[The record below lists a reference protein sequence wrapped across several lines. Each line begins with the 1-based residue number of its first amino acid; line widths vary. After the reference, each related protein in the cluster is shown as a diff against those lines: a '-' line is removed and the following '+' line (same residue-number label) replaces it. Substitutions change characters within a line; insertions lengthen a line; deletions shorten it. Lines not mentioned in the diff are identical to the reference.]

1 MKDTNRAAL
10 SVSRNPMHLDNLE
23 KGARPTKATQTRGAG
38 FGRCRGVGGAP
49 NTLVSVVELGLPGV
63 LPVLNEKALELAVR
77 AGIALESE
85 IASTCHF
92 DRKNYFYPDLP
103 KGYQISQFEK
113 PIGLNGS
120 IKIQVDGQ
128 PKTIRLTRIHMEEDA
143 GKSIHGENLGHPGH
157 SYVDFNRTGVPLVEI
172 VSEPEM
178 RSPEEARAFLTELK
192 SILEYTEVSDCNM
205 EEGSLRCDA
214 NISLRPIGQKEFGTR
229 TELKNLNSFRFVQ
242 RAIEYEVERQTQVL
256 DQGDKVIQET
266 RLYDSDQGVTRSM
279 RSKEE
284 AHDYRYF
291 PEPDLVR
298 LTMDT
303 EWIERIRK
311 TIPELPEQKRKRFVT
326 EHDIPEYD
334 AEVLT
339 ASQPL
344 ANYFEECVSLHP
356 QPKTI
361 SNWIMGDLLHELK
374 NDDREIQDC
383 PVTPG
388 SLTDLLKLIDKGTI
402 SGKMAKTV
410 FEEMYQTGKPAEE
423 IVKQKGMAQISDSS
437 AIDKMIDD
445 VLTANPQQLE
455 GYRNGKEKLFGYFVG
470 QVMKASKGQANP
482 ALVNQL
488 LKDKLQSA
496 GPDPA

>member
-1 MKDTNRAAL
+1 MKYET
-10 SVSRNPMHLDNLE
+10 VIGLE
-23 KGARPTKATQTRGAG
+23 VHVQLKTLTKIFCSCSTE
-38 FGRCRGVGGAP
+38 FGHPANE
-49 NTLVSVVELGLPGV
+49 NTCPICLGMPGV
-63 LPVLNEKALELAVR
+63 LPVLNKMAVEFAMQACLATHCQVNP
-77 AGIALESE
+77 IN
-85 IASTCHF
+85 TF

-103 KGYQISQFEK
+103 KGYQITQLSL
-113 PIGLNGS
+113 PIGENGL
-120 IKIQVDGQ
+120 INIDVAGVKKRIG
-128 PKTIRLTRIHMEEDA
+128 ITRIHMEEDA
-143 GKSIHGENLGHPGH
+143 GKLIHGENEDQDK
-157 SYVDFNRTGVPLVEI
+157 SYVDLNRTGIPLIEI
-172 VSEPEM
+172 VSEPEI
-178 RSPEEARAFLTELK
+178 RSPEEAREYLTQLK
-192 SILEYTEVSDCNM
+192 AILEYTAVSNCNM

-214 NISLRPIGQKEFGTR
+214 NISLRPFGQKELGTR

-242 RAIEYEVERQTQVL
+242 KAIEYEVERQTQVL

-266 RLYDSDQGVTRSM
+266 RLYNSDQGVTRSM

-298 LTMDT
+298 LNMDT

-334 AEVLT
+334 AGVLT

-344 ANYFEECVSLHP
+344 ANYYEECVSIHS
-356 QPKTI
+356 QPKII
-361 SNWIMGDLLHELK
+361 SNWIMGDLLRELK

-402 SGKMAKTV
+402 SGKMAKIV

-423 IVKQKGMAQISDSS
+423 IVKQKGMEQISDNST
-437 AIDKMIDD
+437 IDKIIDD

-455 GYRNGKEKLFGYFVG
+455 GFRNGKEKLFGFFVG

-488 LKDKLQSA
+488 LKDKLSQK
-496 GPDPA
+496 